1 MTTLWDELY
10 PDYALAVFLEE
21 VKAKIPSLQQTYAID
36 TTDEAYGEPFLF
48 YLLFT
53 HWPSLL
59 DLTPAQAFY
68 NRYYWFRYFMDA
80 YQAKMGA
87 NPGLEQQQFQMLE
100 QAPNDLDWEMIPL
113 IEARAKPRGPSKPHP
128 EVFWINATTK
138 GQLGIMPRPRGGDW
152 LDGEIQSL
160 AKAGVNVVVSLLTAD
175 EVAELEL
182 QDEERLCGDC
192 GIRFISFPIPD
203 RSVPFS
209 IPEAGCDVD
218 LILEES
224 AGRESGGR
232 PLPHGNRAICPG
244 RRLPA
249 QIPRHRRGRGVCDDL
264 AGEGLFRS
272 RYRGTEGMGE
282 GLRGVWESS

>member
-36 TTDEAYGEPFLF
+36 TTDEAYGEPFSF

-160 AKAGVNVVVSLLTAD
+160 AEAGVHVVVSLLPAD

-182 QDEERLCGDC
+182 QDEERLCDE
-192 GIRFISFPIPD
+192 RHSFHLVSNP
-203 RSVPFS
+203 
-209 IPEAGCDVD
+209 
-218 LILEES
+218 
-224 AGRESGGR
+224 
-232 PLPHGNRAICPG
+232 
-244 RRLPA
+244 
-249 QIPRHRRGRGVCDDL
+249 
-264 AGEGLFRS
+264 
-272 RYRGTEGMGE
+272 
-282 GLRGVWESS
+282 